1 MEGEFNFMKIAVY
14 PGSFDPLTLG
24 HLDIIKRAADVFD
37 HLIVAVLNN
46 ASKNPLFTVPE
57 RLELLN
63 EVIQDLPNVEV
74 DSFNDLLIH
83 YMQTKNANVIV
94 RAIRSVSDYEYE
106 LQLATMNRKL
116 GEQVET
122 LFMTS
127 SPEYSYLS
135 SSIVKEIARF
145 QGPVSELVPPVVEQ
159 ALKRKNPQ
167 LFS

>member
-1 MEGEFNFMKIAVY
+1 MKIAVY

-63 EVIQDLPNVEV
+63 EVIQDLPNVEA

-83 YMQTKNANVIV
+83 YMETKGAKVIV

-116 GEQVET
+116 GDQVET